1 MKLYNQ
7 ILTGFLLAIMFWN
20 TFQVSM
26 TYAFYY
32 VSPLDFIEQFCENKD
47 KPELQCNGKCHLK
60 EVATKS
66 SPNDKVPSEY
76 ITFKDFSVFVV
87 SNFSYRLLKI
97 RKNNKNIIQY
107 NNLYAFI
114 DKPSVYHPPKA

>member
-1 MKLYNQ
+1 
-7 ILTGFLLAIMFWN
+7 MFWN
-20 TFQVSM
+20 TFQVSI

-32 VSPLDFIEQFCENKD
+32 VSPLEFIEQFCDNID

-66 SPNDKVPSEY
+66 STDDKVPSEY
-76 ITFKDFSVFVV
+76 ITFKDFSLFVV
-87 SNFSYRLLKI
+87 SNFSYQLYRI
-97 RKNNKNIIQY
+97 RKSNKKIFQY

-114 DKPSVYHPPKA
+114 DKSSIFHPPKA

>member
-1 MKLYNQ
+1 MV
-7 ILTGFLLAIMFWN
+7 WN
-20 TFQVSM
+20 TFQVSI

-60 EVATKS
+60 EIATKS
-66 SPNDKVPSEY
+66 SNEDNKPIEY

-87 SNFSYRLLKI
+87 STFSYKLFEF
-97 RKNNKNIIQY
+97 RKNNKKTFQY
-107 NNLYAFI
+107 NNLYAYI
-114 DKPSVYHPPKA
+114 NKPSIYHPPKA